1 MPIFDQSSP
10 MQSRSFFCKVRSW
23 ARRLGGILKMFGR
36 KSPERPLSPS
46 ATPFRVADVFPGNID
61 DAGRK
66 IIEVYDKR
74 QDLAIYLAE
83 VARWQKV
90 RARMI
95 VQYADAPEIHKKQVL
110 LIDDILPLRDTL
122 EYLCDDLKNAI
133 FYQRRLATAMQLALD
148 GKQET
153 ALEDMKALIDH
164 ALQERAGIGRR
175 IYLQWAIP
183 IALVTGAV
191 LIAVGGSL
199 RGGAG
204 PTGAQ
209 PAF

>member
-1 MPIFDQSSP
+1 MPSFDQSSP

-23 ARRLGGILKMFGR
+23 ACRLEGILKMFGR

-74 QDLAIYLAE
+74 QDFAIYLAE

-95 VQYADAPEIHKKQVL
+95 VQYADSPEIHKKQAL

-122 EYLCDDLKNAI
+122 EYL
-133 FYQRRLATAMQLALD
+133 
-148 GKQET
+148 
-153 ALEDMKALIDH
+153 
-164 ALQERAGIGRR
+164 
-175 IYLQWAIP
+175 
-183 IALVTGAV
+183 
-191 LIAVGGSL
+191 
-199 RGGAG
+199 
-204 PTGAQ
+204 
-209 PAF
+209 